1 MAENWT
7 NPKRRSFQAIRQ
19 DMVAKLTSITDADGN
34 QLITDISEGNILII
48 ILSLFAGIAEML
60 HFYIDNMSRESFLG
74 TARRY
79 DSVAAIGD
87 LVDYKG
93 KAANAATVDVV
104 LTRQLDGTQTQ
115 VKKVITQGTIFRDSK
130 GNTWMITEDTVWGPN
145 LTKVSVPCIQHKV
158 CTTDAL
164 NGAVTG
170 TTGNTINL
178 SGSNDGEQ
186 IEQGTVS
193 LTLGGEAWTEV
204 DTFAYSG
211 PNDKH
216 FRLIYDNGYY
226 LQFGDGKF
234 GKVMPKSKT
243 IQVTYY
249 LTKGSKGNIDAGA
262 ITTVPD
268 SITTMGKAVKASNPY
283 ATADGLDVEGIELL
297 RSHIGIHA
305 RTMGVAITKQDFVDL
320 AKLVPGVKDAAVE
333 YICGRKLDLYISPG
347 NSDSNGNTGIASSAL
362 CTKVLN
368 FLKEHSPLTT
378 WVNVYA
384 AGIAKINLELEVTGR
399 PSFSANEIRTSILN
413 ALYEAYS
420 YAKAQI
426 GGKVRISDIYS
437 MVDNLPEVDYLYIK
451 KFFVAPW
458 PTIIYGD
465 TQLQLAFGT
474 NGIEQA
480 FGRMEYL
487 IVFSGNGKWDIYSKT
502 GGYVQKG
509 INADSFRVEDY
520 GNGMVFNIT
529 LKNRTSIVEGS
540 KYSIVISEPNLDYEE
555 PGFNQVVFDDANLLN
570 LKIKET
576 V

>member
-1 MAENWT
+1 MADKWT

-19 DMVAKLTSITDADGN
+19 DMVAKLTSFTDSEGN

-60 HFYIDNMSRESFLG
+60 HFYIDNMARESFLS

-104 LTRQLDGTQTQ
+104 LTRQLDGANTQ
-115 VKKVITQGTIFRDSK
+115 VQKVIPKGTIFTDSR
-130 GNTWMITEDTVWGPN
+130 GNTWMVTEDTAWGAN
-145 LTKVSVPCIQHKV
+145 LTKVTVPCIQHKV
-158 CTTDAL
+158 CITDAMNNKL
-164 NGAVTG
+164 TG

-178 SGSNDGEQ
+178 AGSNDGEQ

-193 LTLGGEAWTEV
+193 LYLGGEAWTEV

-211 PNDKH
+211 PTDKH
-216 FRLIYDNGYY
+216 FRLIYQNGYF

-234 GKVMPKSKT
+234 GKTMPSNKKIS
-243 IQVTYY
+243 VTYY
-249 LTKGSKGNIDAGA
+249 LTKGTKGNIDANA

-268 SITTMGKAVKASNPY
+268 AITTMGKDVKASNPY

-297 RSHIGIHA
+297 RSHIGIHT
-305 RTMGVAITKQDFVDL
+305 RTMGMAITKQDFVDI

-347 NSDSNGNTGIASSAL
+347 NSDGTGNSGIASSAL

-368 FLKEHSPLTT
+368 YLKERSPLTT
-378 WVNVYA
+378 WINVYA
-384 AGIAKINLELEVTGR
+384 AGIAKINLEIEVTGR
-399 PSFSANEIRTSILN
+399 PSFSANEIKTSIEN
-413 ALYEAYS
+413 ALFEAYS

-426 GGKVRISDIYS
+426 GGKVRISDIYA
-437 MVDNLPEVDYLYIK
+437 MIDNLPGVDYLYIK
-451 KFFVAPW
+451 KFFVSPW
-458 PTIIYGD
+458 PKIIYGD
-465 TQLQLAFGT
+465 TQLQMSFGT
-474 NGIEQA
+474 NGIEKA
-480 FGRMEYL
+480 SGRVEYL
-487 IVFSGNGKWDIYSKT
+487 IVFSAQGTWDIYSKV
-502 GGYVQKG
+502 GGYVHKG
-509 INADSFRVEDY
+509 ITADSYRVEDY
-520 GNGMVFNIT
+520 SNGMVFNLT
-529 LKNRTSIVEGS
+529 LKNRTAIKEGS
-540 KYSIVISEPNLDYEE
+540 KYSITISEPNMDYDE
-555 PGFNQVVFDDANLLN
+555 PGYNQVVFDDATLLN
-570 LKIKET
+570 LKIRET